1 MGRIGLLLL
10 IGLIVL
16 ALPAAAQLSDPFT
29 VWGYVKNE
37 TGGNASAGLSV
48 TLSLTNVSTPC
59 LLNNQTTA
67 SGGSYSYDL
76 SWCGSGYY
84 RNDAV
89 ELNITNATQGSFG
102 YTWVMI
108 PPSGP
113 NVQAPNMT
121 LKREPQW
128 RDLGQNKTS
137 VPQGDSI
144 LLYARGVDGG
154 NLTNAWLATN
164 ETGVWQNWSMGKY
177 GSPINFSAPNNS
189 RWLWSNFSW
198 QNGSITP
205 GTNVGWRIYYQDNEG
220 RTNNTGVMVFNVTA
234 GGPVTRVVNQS
245 YACTAGY
252 AYYYNIQSA
261 IDAANPGDEIVVC
274 GGTYTE
280 SITVNKSITLR
291 AYNTTYDAIVNSTS
305 SSQDAIAV
313 SANYV
318 NISWLKVQNATGADR
333 AGINVS
339 TAGYAN
345 ISHVWATSN
354 YDGIRFHS
362 FSNNN
367 TLTNN
372 NINDNSDGIVF
383 FSYSSNNTLTNNN
396 VVHHT
401 NSGIYFYITSSNN
414 TLTNNTASGNTWGI
428 FLGSSYNNITNNNVS
443 GNAIGI
449 YLYPSTDPASSYNN
463 IVNNTANNNTNSG
476 IYLGSNNNYNNIINN
491 TANSNANRGI
501 YLNNSSNNTL
511 TGNNIFSN
519 TKNGVT
525 ITGNSL
531 NNPLN
536 YNNIYNNP
544 WNLNLTQ
551 SQPVNATYN
560 YWGTIDC
567 MQINNSIYDY
577 QDNVAYGNV
586 SYQPFLNAAY
596 PGGTPMYCGAAPA
609 QPPPVMWTWTYNP
622 SGSVDD
628 ANSIATSSSNSIYVG
643 GFDNIPGNGQWRVA
657 KFWPNGTQAWNWTQ
671 NPSNFGG
678 YQDDEI
684 ISIAADSSDNI
695 YATGYDK
702 VPSNAQWRVV
712 KLYPNGTQAWNWTD
726 NPTGLDDAPYAI
738 AVDLSNNIYV
748 GGHDK
753 FFSND
758 QWRVVKLYPN
768 GTQAWNWTDNP
779 SGGSDLIES
788 IAVDQEGNLYP
799 TGHDKIFGN
808 DQWRVVKLY
817 PNGTQAWNWTDNP
830 SGNDDQ
836 ANSVAVDSQGNVYA
850 AGMDGLYGSS
860 NTQWR
865 VVKLYPNGTQAW
877 NWTDNPSSGNDMVE
891 SGSISVDSSGNVYA
905 AGTDY
910 FYGNYQWRVVKL
922 YPNGTQAWNWTDN
935 PSGGSDAA
943 LAIATDSSG
952 NIYTAGTDSVLTDE
966 QWRVV
971 RLGNTPVVFSP
982 LNNKTN
988 NASTNF
994 SLNVG
999 ENVRF
1004 DISGDQ
1010 FGTFTWKMDGAF
1022 AKGENGTL
1030 NNFTT
1035 SFPTAG
1041 THNVSVNLSGTNGTS
1056 STLMWNITVQ
1066 LGGPV
1071 TRVVNQSSPACT
1083 AGYAYYSNLQ
1093 SAITAANPGDTIKV
1107 CAGTYSE
1114 SLIVNKSII
1123 LTGNN
1128 ATYDAIVDTAP
1139 STNAITVTSSNVNIS
1154 WLKVQ
1159 GASNYPYAG
1168 IRVNANSVNLS
1179 NNWVTSNWDGI
1190 TLGASSNNI
1199 LANNNASGNAE
1210 TGIYLNSASNNNTLA
1225 NNNASGN
1232 NYYGIH
1238 LQDSSNNTLTNNNA
1252 SNNLGI
1258 GIVLAFSSNNNL
1270 TNNTASNNPWVGI
1283 YLQGS
1288 NSNTLMGNN
1297 ASSNYGGILFSS
1309 SSNNT
1314 LTGNNIFNN
1323 TNNGTAI
1330 RSGSTNNLLNYNNIY
1345 NNPWNLNLT
1354 QSQSVNAT
1362 YNYWGTTD
1370 CVAISASIY
1379 DYQDNSSNGN
1389 VSFQPFLNADYPGG
1403 MPMYCPAPPTP
1414 TGNLSSVLNYP
1425 VVMTNVIQNGLF
1437 YVNATVTC
1445 TGVSGATCGL
1455 VNGSVR
1461 YNASG
1466 MEPDTIVGTDM
1477 FNASAVPF
1485 VVKNNTVLNLTAS
1498 LPPGFA
1504 SVSYPVTNLA
1514 FDSLNGLVYIGGSKG
1529 GYTHGILGVYNRT
1542 TNTTTNLTSTL
1553 PPEFATGGWPPPT
1566 TNLVFDSLNG
1576 LVYIGG
1582 SKGISEGILGV
1593 YNRTTNTTTN
1603 LTSTL
1608 PPEFAT
1614 GSNTVT
1620 NLVFDSLN
1628 GLVYIGGQKGNSQGI
1643 LGVYNRTTN
1652 TTTNLTSTLPPEF
1665 ATGNRA
1671 GTNLAFDSLNG
1682 LVYIGGRKGIDTVEG
1697 ILGVYNRTTN
1707 TTINLTS
1714 TLPPEFATGG
1724 SYSGTNLTF
1733 DSINGLVYI
1742 GGSKGPDGKEQ
1753 GIFGVYNRSANTT
1766 INLTST
1772 LPPDFATGGSDSVT
1786 NLVFDPLNGLV
1797 YIGGSK
1803 YSHGIFGVY
1812 NSTTNTTTS
1821 LTPTLP
1827 PEFAIGGVY
1836 SSGTNLAFDSINGL
1850 VYIGGSQGNPYYGI
1864 FGVYPGGN
1872 PRSCGAMK
1880 QGESCTFN
1888 FTVNATGAPASWLV
1902 DVDFRSNNANVSA
1915 NNTSNAQ
1922 VNIGGADTTPP
1933 LVTINLPFN
1942 GGYNAP
1948 LTVNATVT
1956 DAESSIMGVTYRW
1969 ENATWNGTWLQMSFA
1984 GGNSWDSTAYPNG
1997 NVSDGNYTIR
2007 INATNSAG
2015 LFNSSVNT
2023 SGYGIGIDR
2032 APPVINNTT
2041 AVVSSAQVLQG
2052 GLVNL
2057 SVNIT
2062 DNLNANSATFTV
2074 RYPNGT
2080 TQNYSAF
2087 RASGS
2092 ATSGTWNFTFDTFD
2106 KPTGTYN
2113 WTFVNASDAANNT
2126 NNSIIEKK
2134 FDVVITKNISV
2145 VLGRNL
2151 IALPVDIGKPYYV
2164 EPFCTDI
2171 SVLNMVSQV
2180 LRPQQNWQS
2189 HICGIQANNYS
2200 MELGDGYWASA
2211 TASANISL
2219 TGFDIAPV
2227 TQSLSAGWN
2236 LIGVRNVTQ
2245 AEPICNSINTTC
2257 AGGCTNSVVMLNT
2270 TTDQYSSHVCGFG
2283 ANNFTMSTGVG
2294 YWVNVNQSTTW
2305 TY

>member
-1 MGRIGLLLL
+1 MHRGGKRNWKMGRIGLLLL

-586 SYQPFLNAAY
+586 SYQPFLNGSY
-596 PGGTPMYCGAAPA
+596 PGGQPMTCGEA
-609 QPPPVMWTWTYNP
+609 
-622 SGSVDD
+622 
-628 ANSIATSSSNSIYVG
+628 
-643 GFDNIPGNGQWRVA
+643 
-657 KFWPNGTQAWNWTQ
+657 
-671 NPSNFGG
+671 
-678 YQDDEI
+678 
-684 ISIAADSSDNI
+684 
-695 YATGYDK
+695 
-702 VPSNAQWRVV
+702 
-712 KLYPNGTQAWNWTD
+712 
-726 NPTGLDDAPYAI
+726 
-738 AVDLSNNIYV
+738 
-748 GGHDK
+748 
-753 FFSND
+753 
-758 QWRVVKLYPN
+758 
-768 GTQAWNWTDNP
+768 
-779 SGGSDLIES
+779 
-788 IAVDQEGNLYP
+788 
-799 TGHDKIFGN
+799 
-808 DQWRVVKLY
+808 
-817 PNGTQAWNWTDNP
+817 
-830 SGNDDQ
+830 
-836 ANSVAVDSQGNVYA
+836 
-850 AGMDGLYGSS
+850 
-860 NTQWR
+860 
-865 VVKLYPNGTQAW
+865 
-877 NWTDNPSSGNDMVE
+877 
-891 SGSISVDSSGNVYA
+891 
-905 AGTDY
+905 
-910 FYGNYQWRVVKL
+910 
-922 YPNGTQAWNWTDN
+922 
-935 PSGGSDAA
+935 
-943 LAIATDSSG
+943 
-952 NIYTAGTDSVLTDE
+952 
-966 QWRVV
+966 
-971 RLGNTPVVFSP
+971 
-982 LNNKTN
+982 
-988 NASTNF
+988 
-994 SLNVG
+994 
-999 ENVRF
+999 
-1004 DISGDQ
+1004 
-1010 FGTFTWKMDGAF
+1010 
-1022 AKGENGTL
+1022 
-1030 NNFTT
+1030 
-1035 SFPTAG
+1035 
-1041 THNVSVNLSGTNGTS
+1041 
-1056 STLMWNITVQ
+1056 
-1066 LGGPV
+1066 GPV
-1071 TRVVNQSSPACT
+1071 TRVVYQTTACT
-1083 AGYAYYSNLQ
+1083 AGASYHGSIY

-1107 CAGTYSE
+1107 CAGTYYE
-1114 SLIVNKSII
+1114 SPIVNKSIT
-1123 LTGNN
+1123 LMGNN

-1154 WLKVQ
+1154 WLKVT
-1159 GASNYPYAG
+1159 GATGCCTWAG
-1168 IRVNANSVNLS
+1168 ITVRYASYVNIS
-1179 NNWVTSNWDGI
+1179 NVWVTSNDDGI
-1190 TLGASSNNI
+1190 FLANSNNVNI
-1199 LANNNASGNAE
+1199 TNSNTSGNSDFGIRLYKTNNSVLTGITANNNTYGIVIDVSSYNTVQNSIVNGNSQWGLPVINAS
-1210 TGIYLNSASNNNTLA
+1210 LNNTLL
-1225 NNNASGN
+1225 GN
-1232 NYYGIH
+1232 N
-1238 LQDSSNNTLTNNNA
+1238 LSSNY
-1252 SNNLGI
+1252 
-1258 GIVLAFSSNNNL
+1258 
-1270 TNNTASNNPWVGI
+1270 VGI
-1283 YLQGS
+1283 YIYNMSDYTKVTES
-1288 NSNTLMGNN
+1288 NIISNTFEGIRL
-1297 ASSNYGGILFSS
+1297 YG
-1309 SSNNT
+1309 
-1314 LTGNNIFNN
+1314 
-1323 TNNGTAI
+1323 
-1330 RSGSTNNLLNYNNIY
+1330 SGSAGVSINNNNIY
-1345 NNPWNLNLT
+1345 NNPNRNLNV
-1354 QSQSVNAT
+1354 SQGPNWNVNAT
-1362 YNYWGTTD
+1362 YNWWGTTD
-1370 CVAISASIY
+1370 CAQINMSIY
-1379 DYQDNSSNGN
+1379 DYQDNPSFSGN
-1389 VSFQPFLNADYPGG
+1389 ATFQPFLNADYPGG
-1403 MPMYCPAPPTP
+1403 MPMYCVPPSPPSITAWNNSKTNNASLSITLNTNEP
-1414 TGNLSSVLNYP
+1414 VQFYVQANQTGNFTWFNETWSIAQQNFSVFNATATASWPTLGTKYVRVN
-1425 VVMTNVIQNGLF
+1425 MTNM
-1437 YVNATVTC
+1437 
-1445 TGVSGATCGL
+1445 
-1455 VNGSVR
+1455 NGSSQMIEWNV
-1461 YNASG
+1461 
-1466 MEPDTIVGTDM
+1466 
-1477 FNASAVPF
+1477 
-1485 VVKNNTVLNLTAS
+1485 TV
-1498 LPPGFA
+1498 
-1504 SVSYPVTNLA
+1504 
-1514 FDSLNGLVYIGGSKG
+1514 I
-1529 GYTHGILGVYNRT
+1529 
-1542 TNTTTNLTSTL
+1542 
-1553 PPEFATGGWPPPT
+1553 
-1566 TNLVFDSLNG
+1566 
-1576 LVYIGG
+1576 
-1582 SKGISEGILGV
+1582 
-1593 YNRTTNTTTN
+1593 
-1603 LTSTL
+1603 
-1608 PPEFAT
+1608 
-1614 GSNTVT
+1614 
-1620 NLVFDSLN
+1620 
-1628 GLVYIGGQKGNSQGI
+1628 
-1643 LGVYNRTTN
+1643 
-1652 TTTNLTSTLPPEF
+1652 
-1665 ATGNRA
+1665 
-1671 GTNLAFDSLNG
+1671 
-1682 LVYIGGRKGIDTVEG
+1682 
-1697 ILGVYNRTTN
+1697 
-1707 TTINLTS
+1707 
-1714 TLPPEFATGG
+1714 
-1724 SYSGTNLTF
+1724 
-1733 DSINGLVYI
+1733 
-1742 GGSKGPDGKEQ
+1742 
-1753 GIFGVYNRSANTT
+1753 
-1766 INLTST
+1766 
-1772 LPPDFATGGSDSVT
+1772 
-1786 NLVFDPLNGLV
+1786 
-1797 YIGGSK
+1797 
-1803 YSHGIFGVY
+1803 
-1812 NSTTNTTTS
+1812 
-1821 LTPTLP
+1821 
-1827 PEFAIGGVY
+1827 
-1836 SSGTNLAFDSINGL
+1836 
-1850 VYIGGSQGNPYYGI
+1850 
-1864 FGVYPGGN
+1864 
-1872 PRSCGAMK
+1872 
-1880 QGESCTFN
+1880 
-1888 FTVNATGAPASWLV
+1888 
-1902 DVDFRSNNANVSA
+1902 
-1915 NNTSNAQ
+1915 
-1922 VNIGGADTTPP
+1922 DTTPP
-1933 LVTINLPFN
+1933 LVTINLPLN

-1948 LTVNATVT
+1948 LAVNATVT

-1969 ENATWNGTWLQMSFA
+1969 ENATWNGTWLQMSFV
-1984 GGNSWDSTAYPNG
+1984 GGNSWQSTAYPDG

-2023 SGYGIGIDR
+2023 SGYGIGIDM
-2032 APPVINNTT
+2032 APPVVNITLPANNWYNSPFTINVSVTDASSGVNPGAVYYRWENATFTSTWKPIAPMGGNYWEVSSDLSPVSDGNYTLRIMANDTLNNSNMSVNTSGYNIGVDRVFPNSSITSPANGSWQRVNFSADITDTDALSGPASCTYRVLSNGIQTLPWSARSCSGSVTLSVGSGMNCDMQGVDMCRIESNVTDKAGNAEYNASRVFSIDWTAPVINNST
-2041 AVVSSAQVLQG
+2041 ANATPMQALQG
-2052 GLVNL
+2052 ENVTL

-2062 DNLNANSATFTV
+2062 DNINVTSAIFTL

-2080 TQNYSAF
+2080 LQNNYSALLVN
-2087 RASGS
+2087 GM
-2092 ATSGTWNFTFDTFD
+2092 WNFTFDTTGQ
-2106 KPTGTYN
+2106 PTGMYN
-2113 WTFVNASDAANNT
+2113 WTFVNASDAAGNFDND
-2126 NNSIIEKK
+2126 SIVRAFGVGIAR
-2134 FDVVITKNISV
+2134 NISV
-2145 VLGRNL
+2145 VSGRNL
-2151 IALPVDIGKPYYV
+2151 IALPVDVNKPYYV
-2164 EPFCTDI
+2164 EPFCKDAP
-2171 SVLNMVSQV
+2171 SLNMISRV
-2180 LRPQQNWQS
+2180 LRPQQNWLS
-2189 HICGIQANNYS
+2189 HICGIEASNYS
-2200 MELGDGYWASA
+2200 MELGEGYWASA
-2211 TASANISL
+2211 TSNMNI
-2219 TGFDIAPV
+2219 TIMGFEIAQV
-2227 TQSLSAGWN
+2227 TQPLSAGWN

-2245 AEPICNSINTTC
+2245 AEPICNSINATC
-2257 AGGCTNSVVMLNT
+2257 AGGCANSVVMLNT

-2283 ANNFTMSTGVG
+2283 ANNFTMAIGAG
-2294 YWVNVNQSTTW
+2294 YWVNLNQSTDW